1 MLKRLLLL
9 AFVFTSLFA
18 APVLAQEAPLFE
30 DDLPPPPMSI
40 ENTYTRGTVK
50 EILEDTVLE
59 IEGYRQ
65 PYQRVSVEISE
76 GDDRGTTFVHDFQLP
91 VRHTDSEKLR
101 VGETVVVVKIA
112 RDAEV
117 EYYVA
122 EKYRLPSVIW
132 IFLGFFLLAV
142 LFGGWKGFTSVLGL
156 GVSLTIIVTFIIPQ
170 IVAGRSPVWVS
181 IIGGVAILLC
191 SLYLAHGFNKRTSV
205 ALVGTMITL
214 FLAAGLSMLVVS
226 FAKLFGMGSEESYTL
241 MQGQL
246 QNINLRGLYLGG
258 IIIGALGVLDD
269 ITTAQSA
276 TVNEIHR
283 ANPSL
288 SAAELYKRGN
298 SVGSEHIASL
308 INTLALAY
316 VGASLPTLLIFTQT
330 DFPLWIIF
338 NSEFLVEEI
347 MRTLVGSIT
356 LILAVPITTGLAAIV
371 FGREQVTPGDHEHDH
386 DHHHHGHS
394 H

>member
-1 MLKRLLLL
+1 MLKRLLVL
-9 AFVFTSLFA
+9 AFVFLSLFA
-18 APVLAQEAPLFE
+18 TPVLAQETPEQDIPDAPAVFKN
-30 DDLPPPPMSI
+30 S
-40 ENTYTRGTVK
+40 YTRGTVTD
-50 EILEDTVLE
+50 ILEDTVID
-59 IEGYRQ
+59 IEGFRQ
-65 PYQRVSVEISE
+65 PYQRVKVEINVGE
-76 GDDRGTTFVHDFQLP
+76 DLGRTFEHDFQLP
-91 VRHTDSEKLR
+91 VRHTDEDKLHI
-101 VGETVVVVKIA
+101 GETVVVVKVS
-112 RDAEV
+112 RDADIEF
-117 EYYVA
+117 YVA

-132 IFLGFFLLAV
+132 IFLGFFLLAI

-156 GVSLTIIVTFIIPQ
+156 GVSLLVIVTFIIPQ
-170 IVAGRSPVWVS
+170 IVAGRSPVLVS
-181 IIGGVAILLC
+181 IIGGVVILLS
-191 SLYLAHGFNKRTSV
+191 SLYLAHGVNKRTTV

-241 MQGQL
+241 LQGQL

-288 SAAELYKRGN
+288 STSELYKRGN
-298 SVGSEHIASL
+298 SVGREHIASL

-330 DFPLWIIF
+330 NFPLWVVF

-356 LILAVPITTGLAAIV
+356 LILAVPITTWLAAVV
-371 FGREQVTPGDHEHDH
+371 FGREQVKPGDHDH
-386 DHHHHGHS
+386 AQEGHHHGH
-394 H
+394 HH